1 MPKHYGK
8 MDGGDGGMRRRG
20 GSMHTRDMA
29 KKSMM
34 MDSRGNG
41 AATNRNVKTTP
52 GPIMPNYSMKK

>member
-1 MPKHYGK
+1 MPKHYGGK
-8 MDGGDGGMRRRG
+8 GGGSMRG
-20 GSMHTRDMA
+20 SGSMHTRDMA

-52 GPIMPNYSMKK
+52 GPIRPNYNMKK